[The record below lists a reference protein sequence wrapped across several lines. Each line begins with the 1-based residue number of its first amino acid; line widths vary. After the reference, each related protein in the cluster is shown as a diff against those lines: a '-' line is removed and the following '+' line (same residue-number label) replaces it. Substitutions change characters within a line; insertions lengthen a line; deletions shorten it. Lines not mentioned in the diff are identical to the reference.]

1 MPFPRTSHH
10 SFFWDAYR
18 INDVVIFR
26 FMEHKV
32 DHFEHILKV
41 VFGVWIVGS
50 INVIF
55 LKTTIVQWLSSISYL
70 LAKPVKTG

>member
-1 MPFPRTSHH
+1 
-10 SFFWDAYR
+10 
-18 INDVVIFR
+18 
-26 FMEHKV
+26 MEHKV